1 MTAQGDHY
9 DTNRSQGLTGTDQL
23 TDNTSAAA
31 ARTERPDAYPHGHAP
46 EASVA
51 SIKSGVIGFGTGEP
65 HGHAAMSTHNPTQ
78 EHLGQ
83 DQVVGGGEPGTA
95 GMTGGTGA
103 QPGPGAQT
111 YPRT

>member
-1 MTAQGDHY
+1 MAAQGDDY
-9 DTNRSQGLTGTDQL
+9 DTNRSQGLTGTDQF
-23 TDNTSAAA
+23 TGNTSAPAA
-31 ARTERPDAYPHGHAP
+31 GTQRPDAYPHGHAP

-65 HGHAAMSTHNPTQ
+65 QGHAAMSTHNPTQ

-95 GMTGGTGA
+95 GMTGRTGA
-103 QPGPGAQT
+103 QQGPGTQT
-111 YPRT
+111 NPRT